1 MYGNKNQRGNDF
13 LIVSSCKF
21 VCQRFLRVWKKILEA
36 QLLTYHSHL
45 LRQEE
50 VPNSIQDAIK
60 TDVMKLVPL
69 VRRLMQI
76 TLTLPVTS
84 NEAERSF
91 SGMRRVFSYLRSTMT
106 TERLSNLCRMVAHPD
121 RVENSKTEDILTK
134 FVVGNRRKLE
144 YECFSTGNALIFVFF
159 IMLLFPG

>member
-1 MYGNKNQRGNDF
+1 MIFSLSSAVNLYANDF
-13 LIVSSCKF
+13 SEYE
-21 VCQRFLRVWKKILEA
+21 KKNLEA

-91 SGMRRVFSYLRSTMT
+91 SGMRRVFSYLRS
-106 TERLSNLCRMVAHPD
+106 
-121 RVENSKTEDILTK
+121 
-134 FVVGNRRKLE
+134 
-144 YECFSTGNALIFVFF
+144 
-159 IMLLFPG
+159 

>member
-1 MYGNKNQRGNDF
+1 MLFTIDF
-13 LIVSSCKF
+13 LIVLSCKF
-21 VCQRFLRVWKKILEA
+21 VFLRGWKNIRST

-69 VRRLMQI
+69 ARRLMQI

-84 NEAERSF
+84 NEAAERCFQKWEEHSF
-91 SGMRRVFSYLRSTMT
+91 TWDQPWSLLY
-106 TERLSNLCRMVAHPD
+106 
-121 RVENSKTEDILTK
+121 
-134 FVVGNRRKLE
+134 
-144 YECFSTGNALIFVFF
+144 CFF
-159 IMLLFPG
+159 FPGKWIGGLLSIFRYFHNQFCDLLYCFNTKVQLLN